1 MRFGARHPTPGEE
14 PMKPSVTHLLET
26 PLPSVDRRSFFRT
39 LGTVATGAVA
49 LAHSATA
56 EARAASA
63 AAVVQSN
70 VKRAS
75 EPSALK
81 ITDLRIAVVEKAPM
95 TCPLI
100 RIDTNQGL
108 SGYGEVRDGASE
120 TYALFLKSRII
131 GENPCH
137 VDKVFRKLKQFG
149 GPARQ
154 AGGVCGIEMAL
165 MDLAGKAWGVP
176 CWQML
181 GGRFRDRVR
190 LYADTTETDDPTEQ
204 GRRLKAR
211 MDVGISFLKQDF
223 GINLLH
229 EKPGM
234 LSRPLGLT
242 FSQSQMIMH
251 PFTGIEITDKG
262 IAFLD
267 EWVGTIR
274 SIIGMEVPLASDH
287 YGHIG
292 VNSCIRLAR
301 AMEKHQMAWM
311 EDMVP
316 WQMGHMM
323 KEIRENTSTPI
334 LTGEDIYLK
343 EPFVELI
350 EQGAVDMIHPD
361 LASSGG
367 LIETKKIGDFA
378 MEHGVP
384 MAMHFAG
391 CPFGYMA
398 NVHTAA
404 ATENFIS
411 LEHHSLDVPWW
422 NDLVTR
428 VDGLPLFDHGFAP
441 VSDAPGLGVEP
452 NEAVIRAHLRP
463 GSGYFEPSVQWDK
476 ERSWDRTWS

>member
-1 MRFGARHPTPGEE
+1 
-14 PMKPSVTHLLET
+14 MKPSVQHLLDT
-26 PLPSVDRRSFFRT
+26 PMPSSVDRRSFFKT
-39 LGTVATGAVA
+39 LGAAATGAAA
-49 LAHSATA
+49 LEFSSTA

-81 ITDLRIAVVEKAPM
+81 ITDLRIAIVEKAPM

-108 SGYGEVRDGASE
+108 SGYGEVRDGASD
-120 TYALFLKSRII
+120 TYALFLKSRIV
-131 GENPCH
+131 GENPCN
-137 VDKVFRKLKQFG
+137 VDRVFRKFKQFG

-190 LYADTTETDDPTEQ
+190 LYADTTETDDPKEQ
-204 GRRLKAR
+204 GQRLKAR
-211 MDVGISFLKQDF
+211 MDRGISFLKQDF

-229 EKPGM
+229 EQPGM

-242 FSQSQMIMH
+242 FDQSQMIMH

-267 EWVGTIR
+267 EWIGTIR

-292 VNSCIRLAR
+292 INSCIKLAR
-301 AMEKHQMAWM
+301 AMERHQMAWM

-316 WQMGHMM
+316 WQLGHML
-323 KEIRENTSTPI
+323 KEIRENTNTPI

-343 EPFVELI
+343 EPFIELI
-350 EQGAVDMIHPD
+350 EMGAVDMIHPD

-367 LIETKKIGDFA
+367 LMETKKIGDFA
-378 MEHGVP
+378 MEHGVA

-391 CPFGYMA
+391 CPFSYMA
-398 NVHTAA
+398 NVHTAT
-404 ATENFIS
+404 ATENFVA

-422 NDLVTR
+422 DSLVTR
-428 VDGLPLFDHGFAP
+428 VDGKPLFDHGFAP
-441 VSDAPGLGVEP
+441 ASDAPGLGVEP
-452 NEAVIRAHLRP
+452 NESVIREHLRP
-463 GSGYFEPSVQWDK
+463 GTGYFEPTTQWDK